1 MYDNV
6 SQNYVVRVE
15 STGQE
20 VQLLDSGLWG
30 QKDRIS
36 VEAGWF
42 EQLSHPSIQMCL
54 SQEGCIS
61 GAGDPDRGTIIII
74 FLSGENQESPSNGK
88 CYSSTDKRKTCTPF
102 CV

>member
-36 VEAGWF
+36 VEAG
-42 EQLSHPSIQMCL
+42 
-54 SQEGCIS
+54 
-61 GAGDPDRGTIIII
+61 
-74 FLSGENQESPSNGK
+74 
-88 CYSSTDKRKTCTPF
+88 
-102 CV
+102 